1 MGVRAVKQCFVC
13 KEKFRREE
21 LIDYA
26 AIGTKTMHSY
36 CPKCFKEKK
45 NKERFSDK
53 VCSIFGLNSP
63 GARIWTE
70 RERLQKTYGY
80 TDDIII
86 DCLDYIYNVEKQRK
100 TVKSLCLVTPPMV
113 EKMLQYK
120 KSQENKASGIIRAM
134 QTKTNEYI
142 VPIKENKTKEKEIWD
157 PDDWLD

>member
-100 TVKSLCLVTPPMV
+100 TVKSLCLIIPPMV
-113 EKMLQYK
+113 DKMLQYK
-120 KSQENKASGIIRAM
+120 KSQ
-134 QTKTNEYI
+134 
-142 VPIKENKTKEKEIWD
+142 
-157 PDDWLD
+157 